1 MSSTEISNTTPPAP
15 PVQPLQAV
23 HTVSD
28 IHKNSQ
34 SPPGNTPDAIKP
46 AGDPKSTHQLLSSVA
61 AANSMLQAANRA
73 VEFQVDQTTKKL
85 VVKVVDNQTG
95 TTLMQIPSEEM
106 LNFAQR
112 VADMPS
118 SKGSIIQQKA

>member
-1 MSSTEISNTTPPAP
+1 
-15 PVQPLQAV
+15 
-23 HTVSD
+23 
-28 IHKNSQ
+28 
-34 SPPGNTPDAIKP
+34 
-46 AGDPKSTHQLLSSVA
+46 
-61 AANSMLQAANRA
+61 MLQAANRA